1 MSNQIY
7 LVGRGEITKL
17 DTPSRWW
24 RISSS
29 WSEILVASS
38 SRYIFLI
45 SGYPH
50 NPLKAVHSNWNWAKN
65 SRLNNHLS
73 RNTNFSSSTFFWL
86 KKIESSTLFSNRFL
100 ALDTYIDSSGFSNV
114 WLSQNKAFK
123 GELDIGRDIIRQ
135 TILSFLTT
143 LMFSNLFKY
152 WKPRGRYKCLKF
164 FIFGHVKSHRQKS
177 WGEFIFCLFLVL

>member
-1 MSNQIY
+1 MTNQLVMVRNSRSFVFTIY
-7 LVGRGEITKL
+7 
-17 DTPSRWW
+17 
-24 RISSS
+24 
-29 WSEILVASS
+29 
-38 SRYIFLI
+38 FLI

-177 WGEFIFCLFLVL
+177 LSLFFVCFWFCKKQNKNYKRLSRHVFLPC